1 MSSEQRSS
9 IGFSICLVFGILL
22 SYSLCLTSLIIAYNY
37 SDENCIKDYAG
48 ISFSYT
54 TWLKVNGFIG
64 TAYTFILI
72 SLISVLTYQKLEIN
86 DILSIV
92 KISYVPY
99 FIFGFVWYIVGAV
112 LYFETVHSCYSG
124 LPIRS
129 FGLALFIIQTIGMCN
144 IGGTRSNDN
153 ADSVV

>member
-72 SLISVLTYQKLEIN
+72 TLVSVLT
-86 DILSIV
+86 
-92 KISYVPY
+92 
-99 FIFGFVWYIVGAV
+99 
-112 LYFETVHSCYSG
+112 
-124 LPIRS
+124 
-129 FGLALFIIQTIGMCN
+129 
-144 IGGTRSNDN
+144 
-153 ADSVV
+153 